1 MAVGYIKRLA
11 GPFSGAGTKT
21 LPFGFKIFAPTDVY
35 VALAAAENEPPA
47 TLVYGSD
54 YTVTKND
61 DQDVTP
67 GGTVELATPLTA
79 EQRVSVGSKLPY
91 TQEVQLTNHNRFPP
105 EIVNTGLDRVVIQ
118 IQQVAEIQDRAIKT
132 YTTDSRTPE
141 QLLSDIFNTEKNAGA
156 SAAAAAKS
164 ASEAKTSAGTAKK
177 YSDAVT
183 SFKEQIVATGNNIA
197 AVKTNADNIED
208 IKTAAKNVA
217 AIKTN
222 ANNIGSIKI
231 NATNMDAIRGVRAQ
245 LDNILAV
252 AGHLSDI
259 HAIGTE
265 VRQDQASAKKS
276 AEAAAASEA
285 AAKVSQDNAFAYR
298 GEAAVARN
306 EAQKIAE
313 GVTALD
319 GSGVAQATLDLM
331 KHLGASEVDTDEYLR
346 AFVDAEGRLLWWVDH
361 NGNIGWSKGIPEPI
375 QKVLTALQDLT
386 AGHTD
391 SIVDLDNRLST
402 TIDESNSE
410 YLRAFV
416 DAEGRLLWGIKS
428 DGSIENTKG
437 IPTPT
442 AEAIA
447 KVDAKA
453 EKNAADITDANDRLS
468 TTKKDN
474 PEWLKV
480 WQDKEGKILAG
491 IRTDGTFEFFK
502 GIPVPVQVALNA
514 LMAALTTNAEG
525 VAKLEDKTVDL
536 DNRLATEIDEDNP
549 EWLRV
554 VKDADGKVLYGVK
567 TNGSVEFSKM
577 PSPVKESLADVSGRL
592 TTTVEENSPE
602 WLKVWQDEDGKV
614 LAGIRTDGTFNVSKP
629 GWPIAKAT
637 TDWSDASSIQI
648 PEPRC
653 AVVNVISSYNAMPT
667 TKTDDHKDWLEFWD
681 MRGNYFKKRIINNA
695 QGASSL
701 GYPKKNFAIDL
712 CNDEWQGDN
721 TFSIRFGNWVP
732 QDSFHIKAYYR
743 EYFRGRAVT
752 CYQLMNEVCLTRGI
766 DKDRPW
772 KKGLKVA
779 DGWGVIP
786 KSFAAGGDNSLALDD
801 GARCFPDGFPV
812 IVYLN
817 GEFYGIFSWQ
827 LKKSRQNMHM
837 GKKTAEHIHL
847 DGIMNVNTL
856 INYTGNPDFNIQ
868 WDQFE
873 IRNPK
878 SLYCMDGSKYESD
891 VNQQELIDETSE
903 HYKASNKD
911 HVRSAK
917 VKKYIQNFSLAMHK
931 IRQVRETEYLNN
943 PSAEGAAKVR
953 AEFEKYFDPENYIDY
968 LCVSDMIYNVD
979 GFWHNCQWA
988 TYDGV
993 KWFVNMYDVDV
1004 SFGEWITGDEY
1015 REPLTSHIS
1024 DTRALPSGFI
1034 TDFYSVKGKFG
1045 TGELE
1050 ARYAEL
1056 RKKGIFTVDHIVGLL
1071 SEWVSRIGV
1080 ENYDKEYEKW
1090 PNCKCHGENV
1100 VDTPYWK
1107 LVLDENGNP
1116 KTAEA
1121 NDYDDTKTYAAGETC
1136 GYGASAAMGYYT
1148 FEALTEVTGRKPIQD
1163 FRYYDSIYRVKAWL
1177 TKNLSN
1183 MDKLYRYSEE

>member
-35 VALAAAENEPPA
+35 VALAAAENESPA

-156 SAAAAAKS
+156 SATAAANS
-164 ASEAKTSAGTAKK
+164 AAEAKVSAGTAQK

-183 SFKEQIVATGNNIA
+183 DFKDQIVATGNNIA
-197 AVKTNADNIED
+197 AVKTSADNIED

-217 AIKTN
+217 DIKTN
-222 ANNIGSIKI
+222 ANNIVSIKV
-231 NATNMDAIRGVRAQ
+231 NAENMDAIQSVDGEKENIHAVV
-245 LDNILAV
+245 DNLQN
-252 AGHLSDI
+252 I

-285 AAKVSQDNAFAYR
+285 AAKVSQDNAFVYR

-313 GVTALD
+313 GVAALD

-375 QKVLTALQDLT
+375 QKVLTALQELT
-386 AGHTD
+386 AADHEA
-391 SIVDLDNRLST
+391 LST
-402 TIDESNSE
+402 V
-410 YLRAFV
+410 V
-416 DAEGRLLWGIKS
+416 D
-428 DGSIENTKG
+428 T
-437 IPTPT
+437 
-442 AEAIA
+442 
-447 KVDAKA
+447 
-453 EKNAADITDANDRLS
+453 
-468 TTKKDN
+468 DN

-602 WLKVWQDEDGKV
+602 WLKVWQDKDGKV

-712 CNDEWQGDN
+712 CNDEWQGDD

-1080 ENYDKEYEKW
+1080 ENYDKEYERW
-1090 PNCKCHGENV
+1090 PDCKCHGENV

-1148 FEALTEVTGRKPIQD
+1148 FEALTEVTGRKPIKD